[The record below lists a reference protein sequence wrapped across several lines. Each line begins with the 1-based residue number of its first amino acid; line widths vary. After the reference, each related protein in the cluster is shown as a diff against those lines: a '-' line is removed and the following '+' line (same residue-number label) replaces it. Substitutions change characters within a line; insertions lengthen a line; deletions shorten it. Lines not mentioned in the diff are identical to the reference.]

1 MQDPAAST
9 IMLGDGDVMSRIPSR
24 VCCCLLALSLLTAGG
39 CAVNPATGKRQ
50 LVLISEAQEIQ
61 LGLEN
66 DKAVVASMGLYDSDE
81 LQQYVEQ
88 LGRGLAAKSERPNL
102 EWQFRVVDDSVVNAF
117 ALPGG
122 FIYITR
128 GILAHFNNE
137 AELASVL
144 GHEIG
149 HVTAR
154 HGVNRLSK
162 AQLAQ
167 LGLGVGMVL
176 SEDFADY
183 GGLAETG
190 LGILFLKHSR
200 DDERQADDLG
210 LRYLDRG
217 GYDPRPMPDVFLML
231 KRASEAAGGQSAPG
245 WLSTH
250 PDSENRARPILEQIA
265 ATERDFSGLHVHRET
280 FLKQIDGIVF
290 GEDPRQGFFED
301 NRFLHPEMKFRFDF
315 PPGWQTQNQ
324 RSAVVGI
331 SAEQD
336 ALIRLTLAS
345 EATPGEALRKF
356 LSQQGLRRGAGW
368 KDHINGH
375 RSASA
380 YFSVDQQQG
389 TLRGLVAFLAFDGR
403 VFRLLG
409 FSNSDDWES
418 RGAAIR
424 EALSSFDRLTD
435 RRALR
440 VEPQRLKIVR
450 LSQSMSLE
458 RFSERYSDSAPI
470 STLALI
476 NQIDEGARL
485 EAGSSYKA
493 LSGGRLP

>member
-1 MQDPAAST
+1 MPRIST
-9 IMLGDGDVMSRIPSR
+9 RC
-24 VCCCLLALSLLTAGG
+24 CCCLLALSLLTAAG
-39 CAVNPATGKRQ
+39 CSINPATGKRQ

-66 DKAVVASMGLYDSDE
+66 DKAVVASMGLYDNDE

-88 LGRGLAAKSERPNL
+88 LGSDLAARSERPNL
-102 EWQFRVVDDSVVNAF
+102 KWRFRVVDDPVINAF

-122 FIYITR
+122 FIYVTR
-128 GILAHFNNE
+128 GILAHFNSE

-176 SEDFADY
+176 SEEFAEY

-231 KRASEAAGGQSAPG
+231 KRASEAAGAQAAPG

-250 PDSENRARPILEQIA
+250 PDSENRARRILEQIA
-265 ATERDFSGLHVHRET
+265 ATERDFSGLPVNREV

-290 GEDPRQGFFED
+290 GEDPREGFFED
-301 NRFLHPEMKFRFDF
+301 GRFMHPHMKFRFDF
-315 PPGWQTQNQ
+315 PSDWQTQNQ
-324 RSAVVGI
+324 RSAVVGF

-336 ALIRLTLAS
+336 ALIRLNLAS
-345 EATPGEALRKF
+345 QATPGEALRKF
-356 LSQQGLRRGAGW
+356 MGQQGLRRGVGW
-368 KDHINGH
+368 KDRINGH
-375 RSASA
+375 PAASA
-380 YFSVDQQQG
+380 YFSVDQEKG
-389 TLRGLVAFLAFDGR
+389 TERGLVTFIAFDGH
-403 VFRLLG
+403 VFQLLG
-409 FSNSDDWES
+409 FTTSEGWETS
-418 RGAAIR
+418 GDAIR
-424 EALSSFDRLTD
+424 DTLSSFDRLTD
-435 RRALR
+435 RKALA
-440 VEPQRLKIVR
+440 VEPQRLEVVR
-450 LSQSMSLE
+450 LSESMSLK
-458 RFSERYSDSAPI
+458 RFSERYSDSVDVA
-470 STLALI
+470 TLALI

-485 EAGSSYKA
+485 QAGSSYKA
-493 LSGGRLP
+493 LTGGRLP